1 LQNKP
6 VGKVEIVEIIPPYLY
21 SVKYDDEQLDEYHR
35 MFRDWHEVGYLAEFF
50 RLNADYLQQ
59 PFWKGYF
66 AEPEDAAKDVI
77 VDATALERHLNQL
90 AENADNGE
98 TPDFESYFHPL
109 DGKYVYEW
117 RLIPMKGYGMGK
129 PTFIRLYAIRL
140 EANCFLLVYGGLKLA
155 DTIQNSPV
163 LNKEVFKRIDQTLA
177 YMKREGITEQED
189 L

>member
-1 LQNKP
+1 M
-6 VGKVEIVEIIPPYLY
+6 EIVEIIPPYLY

-98 TPDFESYFHPL
+98 TPDFESYFYPWMVSMSMSG
-109 DGKYVYEW
+109 D
-117 RLIPMKGYGMGK
+117 
-129 PTFIRLYAIRL
+129 
-140 EANCFLLVYGGLKLA
+140 
-155 DTIQNSPV
+155 
-163 LNKEVFKRIDQTLA
+163 
-177 YMKREGITEQED
+177 
-189 L
+189 

>member
-1 LQNKP
+1 M
-6 VGKVEIVEIIPPYLY
+6 EIVEIIPPYLY

-50 RLNADYLQQ
+50 RLNADYLH
-59 PFWKGYF
+59 
-66 AEPEDAAKDVI
+66 
-77 VDATALERHLNQL
+77 TALERHLNQL

-140 EANCFLLVYGGLKLA
+140 ETNCFLLVYGGLKLA

>member
-1 LQNKP
+1 M
-6 VGKVEIVEIIPPYLY
+6 EIVEIIPPYLY

-140 EANCFLLVYGGLKLA
+140 EANCFLLVHGGLKLA